1 MMAHPA
7 DYSIFV
13 AAGAD
18 VLESVLKLVEG
29 STRLAVADTALNGE
43 DCLEKLGRGD
53 VGIAFIDF
61 ALPRISGVKVIE
73 YLSANHPEVI
83 SVLISEQVNPEYLR
97 SGMLAGAR
105 EFITL
110 PVTLTELEFAVER
123 VAQVAGPG
131 KKSRPLTK
139 AFEPGPRADA
149 RVIVVSSGKG
159 GVGTSFIA
167 ANLAKLMAESEPEM
181 DVALVDL
188 NCRANDLAVIVNV
201 EPVKTLKDLVPVV
214 TDLDSSLIRS
224 VAQEVEMNLA
234 LFAAPPEA
242 EMTVLF
248 TAEQLR
254 LLIDGLKGCYDLL
267 VIDGGVYA
275 DTAGAS
281 LHEAADLIMIVLT
294 PEILAVRGGKR
305 FIDCLERFG
314 ISKNSMMAV
323 INRWGPLS
331 LAPERI
337 AEYIGAPLTEKLP
350 ESDLVRLLLD
360 EGRLFQT
367 GDRSEVKH
375 AFDQLVAI
383 VRQKLSLEDGLSVR

>member
-1 MMAHPA
+1 MTAHPT

-43 DCLEKLGRGD
+43 ECLEKLGRGD

-83 SVLISEQVNPEYLR
+83 SVLISDQVNPEYLR
-97 SGMLAGAR
+97 SAMLAGAR

-123 VAQVAGPG
+123 VAQVAGAG

-139 AFEPGPRADA
+139 AFEPRPRADA

-167 ANLAKLMAESEPEM
+167 ANLAKLMAESEPDME
-181 DVALVDL
+181 VALVDL
-188 NCRANDLAVIVNV
+188 NYRANDLAVIVNV

-224 VAQEVEMNLA
+224 VAQEVEMKLA

-242 EMTVLF
+242 EMTALF

-254 LLIDGLKGCYDLL
+254 LLIDGLKSCYDLL
-267 VIDGGVYA
+267 VIDGGAYA
-275 DTAGAS
+275 DIAGAS
-281 LHEAADLIMIVLT
+281 IHEAADLIMIVLT

-305 FIDCLERFG
+305 FIDCLERLG

-360 EGRLFQT
+360 EGRLLQT

-383 VRQKLSLEDGLSVR
+383 VRQRLSLEDGLSVR